1 MKAVLRQESYEPEMS
16 HLPTAWGEVSG
27 PGFGGICGIW
37 RDLISI
43 FFGEFGVN
51 HQMLARPPKSI
62 GDVERQSVL
71 VYKVKVQVARGTRDR
86 TLLSIQVSGSRIAH
100 GAQVLR
106 MRSSCNQWQVHI
118 DMRKDKIRRAQS
130 Y

>member
-51 HQMLARPPKSI
+51 HQMLARPPKKHRRCRKT
-62 GDVERQSVL
+62 ERF
-71 VYKVKVQVARGTRDR
+71 G
-86 TLLSIQVSGSRIAH
+86 IQG
-100 GAQVLR
+100 
-106 MRSSCNQWQVHI
+106 
-118 DMRKDKIRRAQS
+118 
-130 Y
+130 